1 LFARTCTVQS
11 YLFHAFLDHYM
22 IAYKNAV
29 PVTLWLR
36 WNLCSWCSCCPSS
49 MRIATRTSVPE
60 SKTALT
66 LQYISYQILL
76 NLALHT
82 LIYYCNICLY

>member
-1 LFARTCTVQS
+1 MMDDKYLLILITKPIYCDKDSLLWTIIVFLGSISLTLLLFARTCTVQS

-36 WNLCSWCSCCPSS
+36 
-49 MRIATRTSVPE
+49 
-60 SKTALT
+60 
-66 LQYISYQILL
+66 
-76 NLALHT
+76 
-82 LIYYCNICLY
+82 